1 MTVSEVPASCYLHE
15 CDSRKKKEKKK
26 LPQMLGT
33 SVPACKQ
40 PLSADG
46 TMEAGHRESTHW
58 HDEGTNSR
66 RERELDEMGLLR
78 CTIDTQ
84 LSQNLL
90 SPQFQIEQ
98 SCRFCH

>member
-1 MTVSEVPASCYLHE
+1 MTGSEVPASCYLHE
-15 CDSRKKKEKKK
+15 CDSRKKKENKK

-46 TMEAGHRESTHW
+46 TVEAGHRESTHW
-58 HDEGTNSR
+58 HDEGTNSM
-66 RERELDEMGLLR
+66 RERELDEMEFLK
-78 CTIDTQ
+78 CTINTQ

-90 SPQFQIEQ
+90 SNPISNEQ